1 MVDELY
7 LNKDVW
13 KKRLNRRNGKEKRN
27 QVKAFLA
34 YGRGVNLG
42 KGMNVEENVIFK
54 EHTDYT
60 TVFNPNE
67 KTVLTCVKETAIKEK
82 RIIQE
87 NSIKSELCSVDRGK
101 SH

>member
-7 LNKDVW
+7 LNKDVL

-42 KGMNVEENVIFK
+42 KGMNVEENVIF
-54 EHTDYT
+54 Y
-60 TVFNPNE
+60 
-67 KTVLTCVKETAIKEK
+67 
-82 RIIQE
+82 
-87 NSIKSELCSVDRGK
+87 
-101 SH
+101 